1 LDWSAAVR
9 VTAYNNAPQG
19 ALFCR
24 WYIDMKDLFS
34 RSLQTTIIFLVI
46 GGILAL
52 ALGGFFSP
60 SSNQFTASLVTVQ
73 TWISSRYLGF
83 QDFFT
88 APRDIVTLRAHSAEL
103 EAQISQLQAQVI
115 GLQQR
120 VSETEI
126 LAALVDFSRSN
137 PESTYKAASVIGRD
151 PSPFLHYIIINR
163 GSNDD
168 IRRGMPVVTN
178 QGLVGRVDAV
188 IADAARVQLITDPA
202 SVVNVRLQNAETNAV
217 LVGSVTGD
225 VSLDMISQN
234 VTVKPGDLILT
245 SGLGGGY
252 PPDRIIGQVVTI
264 RTLEYELFQQATVQS
279 AVDFTRLN
287 IVLVITNF
295 QPVDIT
301 PLVPIT
307 FP

>member
-1 LDWSAAVR
+1 MS
-9 VTAYNNAPQG
+9 
-19 ALFCR
+19 
-24 WYIDMKDLFS
+24 S

-52 ALGGFFSP
+52 AFGGFFGSTSRQF
-60 SSNQFTASLVTVQ
+60 SSVFVEIQ
-73 TWISSRYLGF
+73 TWASSRYLGI

-88 APRDIVTLRAHSAEL
+88 APRDLVSLRARNTEL
-103 EAQISQLQAQVI
+103 EAQVSQLQVQVI
-115 GLQQR
+115 ELQQR
-120 VSETEI
+120 VNETEI

-137 PESTYKAASVIGRD
+137 PESTYKAAAVIGRD
-151 PSPFLHYIIINR
+151 PSPFLHYILINR

-202 SVVNVRLQNAETNAV
+202 SAVNVHLQNADTTAV
-217 LVGSVTGD
+217 ALGSVTGD
-225 VSLDMISQN
+225 VSLDMISQDAI
-234 VTVKPGDLILT
+234 VQPGDLVLT

-252 PPDRIIGQVVTI
+252 PSDLIIGQVITL
-264 RTLEYELFQQATVQS
+264 RTLEYELFQQATIQP
-279 AVDFTRLN
+279 AVDFTRLA

-295 QPVDIT
+295 RPVDIT
-301 PLVPIT
+301 PLQPL
-307 FP
+307 PAP

>member
-1 LDWSAAVR
+1 M
-9 VTAYNNAPQG
+9 N
-19 ALFCR
+19 
-24 WYIDMKDLFS
+24 S

-46 GGILAL
+46 GGILVLAFSG
-52 ALGGFFSP
+52 ALG
-60 SSNQFTASLVTVQ
+60 TASRGFASVLVDIQ
-73 TWISSRYLGF
+73 TWVSSRFLGF
-83 QDFFT
+83 QDFVT
-88 APRDIVTLRAHSAEL
+88 APRDIVTLRNRNAEL
-103 EAQISQLQAQVI
+103 EAQVSQLQAQLI
-115 GLQQR
+115 ELQQR
-120 VSETEI
+120 VNETEI

-202 SVVNVRLQNAETNAV
+202 STVNVYLQSADTSAV
-217 LVGSVTGD
+217 LYGSVTGD
-225 VSLDMISQN
+225 ISLDLISQN
-234 VTVKPGDLILT
+234 AAVEAGDLILT

-252 PPDRIIGQVVTI
+252 PADLIIGQVVTV
-264 RTLEYELFQQATVQS
+264 RALEFELFQQATVQP
-279 AVDFTRLN
+279 AVDFSRLE

-295 QPVDIT
+295 RPVDIAPLEPVLT
-301 PLVPIT
+301 PSP
-307 FP
+307 